1 MMERM
6 WSDILE
12 RFGQDV
18 TLRGAETVRCT
29 AIIQPC
35 LERSGEQ
42 EVPGPLGL
50 ERREQFRYMGP
61 AGYPLDPDTVVE
73 WKSRTWRVRSAR
85 LVGEGICPH
94 WWAMLCPG
102 EETA

>member
-18 TLRGAETVRCT
+18 TLRGAETVRCK

-61 AGYPLDPDTVVE
+61 AGYPLDPGTVVE
-73 WKSRTWRVRSAR
+73 
-85 LVGEGICPH
+85 
-94 WWAMLCPG
+94 
-102 EETA
+102 